1 LFKSPEG
8 ERSQA
13 QVTAFEDT
21 WQWGERAA
29 IAFDE
34 AMRSG
39 HTEAATML
47 NAMRSFL
54 GESDSMAYLAMMAV
68 RLIELHRVLKPTGSI
83 YLHCDPT
90 ASHYLKIL
98 MDSIFESRNFRN
110 EIVWSYKRWSAA
122 SNRFQRLHDIILFF
136 SKGENFTFHRMMEPY
151 TEGTLKRWKGLKG
164 RQPY

>member
-1 LFKSPEG
+1 VNVLYYGDNIDVLREHVASESVDLIYLDPPFNSKRDYNLLFKSPEG

-54 GESDSMAYLAMMAV
+54 GESDSMAYLAMMAM

-110 EIVWSYKRWSAA
+110 EIVWSYKR
-122 SNRFQRLHDIILFF
+122 
-136 SKGENFTFHRMMEPY
+136 
-151 TEGTLKRWKGLKG
+151 
-164 RQPY
+164 